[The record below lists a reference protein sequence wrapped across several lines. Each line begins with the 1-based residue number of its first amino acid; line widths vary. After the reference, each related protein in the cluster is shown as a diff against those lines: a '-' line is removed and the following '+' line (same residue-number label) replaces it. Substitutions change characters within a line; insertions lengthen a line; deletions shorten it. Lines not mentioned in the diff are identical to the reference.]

1 MQVVDVAF
9 VVKKV
14 LLLVSFDL
22 NPAQALL
29 RQIFRVVNIDNIVIF
44 IIVTI
49 SIALFL
55 VDTDLNWVTIF
66 SNELDLASSSLLL
79 QSNQLALRQ
88 VVKVDLALGLVVF
101 LVVGSLAVNN
111 VCAIVKLGQL
121 VDLILNERVRPW

>member
-1 MQVVDVAF
+1 M
-9 VVKKV
+9 
-14 LLLVSFDL
+14 LVSFDL

-29 RQIFRVVNIDNIVIF
+29 RQIFRVVNIDNIIIF